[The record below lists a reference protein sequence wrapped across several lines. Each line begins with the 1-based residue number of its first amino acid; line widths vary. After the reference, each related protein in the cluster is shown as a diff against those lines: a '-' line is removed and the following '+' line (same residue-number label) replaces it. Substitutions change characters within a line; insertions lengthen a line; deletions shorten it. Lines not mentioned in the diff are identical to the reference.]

1 MNVRRIAPLLNHRAK
16 RDTTILNYQFSIFH
30 SYREERQQMFLNIV
44 TADGAAEERVI
55 REMKA
60 RAAGARGDIEQIV
73 RGVMADVQQRGWD
86 AVVEYAERFD
96 GKAPYIVEPKVLDD
110 AYNACD
116 PKLIAALEKAAA
128 NIRDYHEQMLVKTW
142 EWNRAKG
149 ETLGQTVRGLSR
161 VGIYVPGGT
170 AAYPS
175 SVLMNAIPAKV
186 AGVGELIMVTPPTE
200 NMSNEVLA
208 AAKIAG
214 VDTVIAIGG
223 TQAIAALTYGAGF
236 IPQVDKIV
244 GPGNIYVA
252 TAKRKVFGKVGIDM
266 IAGPSEILVLADG
279 GCNPA
284 WVAADLLSQA
294 EHDKLAS
301 PVLVTDSP
309 ELAKAV
315 QAELE
320 VQIPQLPRAAI
331 ARASVDDN
339 GKIILCTD
347 LHKAIEA
354 CNIIAPEHLEV
365 CVEDP
370 FGVLNE
376 IKNAGSI
383 FLGRNVPEA
392 LGDYFAGPNHTLPTS
407 GTARF
412 SSPLGVDDFVKKSSF
427 IYYTRDALEA
437 VAPRI
442 ADFAEREG
450 LHAHARSVTIR
461 YEK

>member
-1 MNVRRIAPLLNHRAK
+1 MIKLYDFDSLKPEE
-16 RDTTILNYQFSIFH
+16 ILNRDIRAEKNVEDVVDAILADVRIRGDEALKEYALKF
-30 SYREERQQMFLNIV
+30 
-44 TADGAAEERVI
+44 DGAEIENLQVTQEE
-55 REMKA
+55 
-60 RAAGARGDIEQIV
+60 IE
-73 RGVMADVQQRGWD
+73 D
-86 AVVEYAERFD
+86 AFANMD
-96 GKAPYIVEPKVLDD
+96 PYF
-110 AYNACD
+110 
-116 PKLIAALEKAAA
+116 LETLKEAAA
-128 NIRDYHEQMLVKTW
+128 NIESFHRQQVHKNFVVNDKPGIV
-142 EWNRAKG
+142 
-149 ETLGQTVRGLSR
+149 LGQKYTPIEKAGV
-161 VGIYVPGGT
+161 YVPGGT

-175 SVLMNAIPAKV
+175 TVLMDVIPAKV
-186 AGVGELIMVTPPTE
+186 AGVSEIVMTTP
-200 NMSNEVLA
+200 A
-208 AAKIAG
+208 
-214 VDTVIAIGG
+214 
-223 TQAIAALTYGAGF
+223 
-236 IPQVDKIV
+236 VDKIV

-339 GKIILCTD
+339 GKIIVCAD

-427 IYYTRDALEA
+427 LYYTREALGE

>member
-1 MNVRRIAPLLNHRAK
+1 M
-16 RDTTILNYQFSIFH
+16 
-30 SYREERQQMFLNIV
+30 
-44 TADGAAEERVI
+44 
-55 REMKA
+55 
-60 RAAGARGDIEQIV
+60 
-73 RGVMADVQQRGWD
+73 
-86 AVVEYAERFD
+86 
-96 GKAPYIVEPKVLDD
+96 
-110 AYNACD
+110 
-116 PKLIAALEKAAA
+116 AAA
-128 NIRDYHEQMLVKTW
+128 NIEAFHRQQVHKNVIVNQQDGVV
-142 EWNRAKG
+142 
-149 ETLGQTVRGLSR
+149 LGQKYTPIEKAGV
-161 VGIYVPGGT
+161 YVPGGT

-175 SVLMNAIPAKV
+175 TVLMDVIPAKV
-186 AGVGELIMVTPPTE
+186 AGVKDIVMTTPAGKDGRVNP
-200 NMSNEVLA
+200 VILA
-208 AAKIAG
+208 AAATAG
-214 VDTVIAIGG
+214 VTKIFKTGGAQAVAALAYG
-223 TQAIAALTYGAGF
+223 TQSVPA
-236 IPQVDKIV
+236 VDKIV

-252 TAKRKVFGKVGIDM
+252 TAKRKVYGKVGIDM

-279 GCNPA
+279 SCNPA

-301 PVLVTDSP
+301 PVLVTDSA
-309 ELAKAV
+309 ELARAV

-339 GKIILCTD
+339 GKIIVCGD

-365 CVEDP
+365 CVDDP

-383 FLGRNVPEA
+383 FLGKNVPEA

-427 IYYTRDALEA
+427 IYYTRDALGT

-461 YEK
+461 YEDEAEN